1 MCFEVKERDLAGRI
15 GALRTRR
22 GVLETPTLM
31 PVVNPVKN
39 TIRPAELKEEFGFN
53 LIITNA
59 YIILKHYG
67 MEAKDVHEI
76 TGFDGTIMT
85 DSGAYQLL
93 IYGGIDTNPEEIVRF
108 QERIRSDIGVI
119 LDLPTGGFAT
129 REEAEQTVR
138 ETIRRAKESI
148 LWREDET
155 MLWAGPIQGGRY
167 LDLVEECARV
177 MGGLD
182 FHIHPLGSP
191 TQIMEE
197 YDYLTLVDMIVTAKR
212 ALPPERPLHLFGAGH
227 PMMLSLAV
235 ALGCDL
241 FDSAAY
247 ALFAKDGRY
256 MTESGTM
263 RLEEMEELPCS
274 CPICVKRNVE
284 DLVDLPKEER
294 KGLLARHN
302 LYVVAKELRG
312 IRESIREGTLWEH
325 IESRCRTHPKLYQGL
340 KRLSEHKGYLEY
352 NDPMV
357 NKVMRGLFF
366 YDEVSMIRPEVCRY
380 KERIASRYG
389 RPKGKEILLLI
400 PMPEEKP
407 FNKSKI
413 YKLVK
418 KILGDRED
426 VHVCFYGDPFGV
438 VPSELS
444 ETFPLSQFESA
455 IGLGKVWRESA
466 EAFIASKGYRE
477 VFILGERLK
486 GAKTINSV
494 EEIQSCLKLLG
505 ATD

>member
-76 TGFDGTIMT
+76 TGFDGAIMT

-119 LDLPTGGFAT
+119 LDVPTGGFAT

-138 ETIRRAKESI
+138 ETIRRAKESV

-294 KGLLARHN
+294 EGLLARHN

-340 KRLSEHKGYLEY
+340 KRLSEHKVYLEY

-380 KERIASRYG
+380 KERIASRYS

-466 EAFIASKGYRE
+466 EVFIASKGYRE

-505 ATD
+505 AKD